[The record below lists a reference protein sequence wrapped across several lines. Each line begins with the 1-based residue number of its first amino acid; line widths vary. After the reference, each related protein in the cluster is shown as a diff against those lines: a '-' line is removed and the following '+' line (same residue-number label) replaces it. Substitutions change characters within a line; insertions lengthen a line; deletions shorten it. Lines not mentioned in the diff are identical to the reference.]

1 MGCESCSNNGSGLPK
16 GCKNNGACG
25 VSGCN
30 KLDVFDWLS
39 GMELPAGQKPYDIVE
54 VRFKNG
60 RKSFYRNVDQLELQI
75 GDVIAVESSP
85 GHDVGIV
92 SLTGELVKTQLQLKG
107 VKDNHEVRK
116 VYRKAK
122 TEDVERWQEARKREE
137 PSMQEARKIAS
148 ELGLEMKISDIE
160 FQGDGAK
167 ATFFYT
173 AEDRVDFRELIRKF
187 ADAFGVRIEMR
198 QIGMRQEAA
207 RLGGIGSCGRELCCS
222 TWLTDFRSVST
233 SAARYQQLSLNPQ
246 KLAGQCGKLKCC
258 LNFELDQYLEAVK
271 KFPSG
276 NTKLKTQGGIA
287 FHFKTDIF
295 KGIMYFIQQDQ
306 PGSSPVGIPVDQ
318 VKEIIAMNEAGEKPM
333 TLMDFMVEEIVEK
346 EEVYTNVVGQD
357 SLTRFDQKKGRRK
370 KSGKGRGPKRG
381 PKRPEAKQAEP
392 GEKPNNN
399 RPKRKKRPANKGNKP
414 GAATANTENKNPQAQ
429 GAKPGENNAPAKRK
443 RRPQRRKPKGP
454 QGAGG
459 AGKPSSE

>member
-306 PGSSPVGIPVDQ
+306 PGSSPVGIPVEQ

-357 SLTRFDQKKGRRK
+357 SLTRFDQKKSRRK
-370 KSGKGRGPKRG
+370 KPNKGKGPKRG
-381 PKRPEAKQAEP
+381 PKRPEAKQGES
-392 GEKPNNN
+392 GEKSNNN
-399 RPKRKKRPANKGNKP
+399 RPKRRKRPANKGNKP
-414 GAATANTENKNPQAQ
+414 GAANPENKNPQAQ
-429 GAKPGENNAPAKRK
+429 GAKSGENNAPAKKK

-454 QGAGG
+454 EGTGG